1 MTRARHKVL
10 TCVSHISGGHSF
22 GLMSFSSLDG
32 FANQLDC
39 VRSEFFL
46 EFFKGMLGKGRLDFI
61 KFRVNAFYNFI

>member
-1 MTRARHKVL
+1 
-10 TCVSHISGGHSF
+10 
-22 GLMSFSSLDG
+22 MSFSSLDG

-61 KFRVNAFYNFI
+61 KFRVNAFYNFIKVWLRSGWYVAHFVCSSED